1 MLTYPQTMKSESTEG
16 LEPGPSIRGEQNS
29 QGGSGFPKRAQS
41 PFGLE
46 NLNHGLFRARTL

>member
-16 LEPGPSIRGEQNS
+16 LEPSIGGEQNS

-46 NLNHGLFRARTL
+46 NLNHELFRARTL